1 MVSEELEAR
10 ALTGAPSEAGFER
23 EGGKPTMKK
32 NSQLGKRIQGDLY
45 RNPNNPF
52 EAWDEDG
59 PCLPITIDD
68 SPSPG
73 IPPPGSLVDID
84 FETGR
89 SRISSLAEELNWKT

>member
-1 MVSEELEAR
+1 
-10 ALTGAPSEAGFER
+10 
-23 EGGKPTMKK
+23 MKR
-32 NSQLGKRIQGDLY
+32 NSHRDTRIQGDLY

>member
-1 MVSEELEAR
+1 
-10 ALTGAPSEAGFER
+10 
-23 EGGKPTMKK
+23 MKK
-32 NSQLGKRIQGDLY
+32 NSHRDTRIQGDLY

-68 SPSPG
+68 SPSPPG
-73 IPPPGSLVDID
+73 IPPGKLVDID

-89 SRISSLAEELNWKT
+89 SSKSDLLLAEALHWTIE